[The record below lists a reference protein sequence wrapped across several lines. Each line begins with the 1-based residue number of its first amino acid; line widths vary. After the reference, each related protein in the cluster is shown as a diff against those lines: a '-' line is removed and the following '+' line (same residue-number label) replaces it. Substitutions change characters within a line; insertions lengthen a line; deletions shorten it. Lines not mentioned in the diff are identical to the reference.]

1 MAALVTTPVLEVR
14 EVTKRFGGLVAVRDV
29 SFSLEPGEILAV
41 IGQNGAG
48 KSTLLS
54 VVGGARK
61 PTSGEVFLDGRRVTK
76 RSTDHICRAGLSR
89 TFQIPKPF
97 SRMTVRE
104 NVRVAA
110 TYGGRRRGVAEHPDE
125 ILEFCQLTHCADAL
139 PAELGHGDHRRIEFA
154 RSLATNPRVMLL
166 DELGAGLSDVEL
178 RAFAELVRRVAERGI
193 GIVFVEHVMS
203 LVMALAQRIV
213 VMETGRVIADG
224 TPEEVATDEEV
235 LRSYLG
241 LPGDVA

>member
-1 MAALVTTPVLEVR
+1 MSAPVLEVR
-14 EVTKRFGGLVAVRDV
+14 GVTRRFGGLVAVRDV

-54 VVGGARK
+54 VVGGARR
-61 PTSGEVFLDGRRVTK
+61 PTGGDVYLDGRRITN
-76 RSTDHICRAGLSR
+76 RSTDRVCRAGLSR

-97 SRMTVRE
+97 AHMSVRE

-110 TYGGRRRGVAEHPDE
+110 EFGGRRRGAERHE
-125 ILEFCQLTHCADAL
+125 AILEFCELAHCADVL

-154 RSLATNPRVMLL
+154 RSLATNPKVMLL
-166 DELGAGLSDVEL
+166 DELGAGLSEVEL
-178 RAFAELVRRVAERGI
+178 RSFGDLVRRLAARGI
-193 GIVFVEHVMS
+193 AIVFVEHVMS
-203 LVMALAQRIV
+203 LVMAIADRIL
-213 VMETGRVIADG
+213 VMETGRVIAEG
-224 TPEEVATDEEV
+224 APEQVAADENV

-241 LPGDVA
+241 LPEGDT

>member
-1 MAALVTTPVLEVR
+1 MSGPVLEVR
-14 EVTKRFGGLVAVRDV
+14 DVTKRFGGLVAVRDV
-29 SFSLEPGEILAV
+29 TFSLEPGEILAV

-54 VVGGARK
+54 VVGGAQK
-61 PTSGEVFLDGRRVTK
+61 PTSGEVFLDGKRITKMPTDRVC
-76 RSTDHICRAGLSR
+76 RSGLSR

-97 SRMTVRE
+97 ARMTVRE

-110 TYGGRRRGVAEHPDE
+110 TYGGRGRDAAEHPDA
-125 ILEFCQLTHCADAL
+125 ILEFCELTHCADAL
-139 PAELGHGDHRRIEFA
+139 PSELGHGDHRRIEFA
-154 RSLATNPRVMLL
+154 RSLATNPQVMLL
-166 DELGAGLSDVEL
+166 DELGAGLSEVEL
-178 RAFAELVRRVAERGI
+178 HAFGELVRRLAERGI
-193 GIVFVEHVMS
+193 GILFVEHVMS

-224 TPEEVATDEEV
+224 APEDVATDEEV

>member
-1 MAALVTTPVLEVR
+1 MTTPVLEVR
-14 EVTKRFGGLVAVRDV
+14 DLTKRFGGLVAVRDV
-29 SFSLEPGEILAV
+29 GFSLEPGEILAV

-54 VVGGARK
+54 VIGGAQK
-61 PTSGEVFLDGRRVTK
+61 PTSGEVYLDGHRITQ

-110 TYGGRRRGVAEHPDE
+110 AYGGRRRGVPEHPDE

-166 DELGAGLSDVEL
+166 DELGAGLSEVEL
-178 RAFAELVRRVAERGI
+178 HAFGDLVRRLAERGI

-224 TPEEVATDEEV
+224 SPGEVAKDEEV

-241 LPGDVA
+241 LPGDAA